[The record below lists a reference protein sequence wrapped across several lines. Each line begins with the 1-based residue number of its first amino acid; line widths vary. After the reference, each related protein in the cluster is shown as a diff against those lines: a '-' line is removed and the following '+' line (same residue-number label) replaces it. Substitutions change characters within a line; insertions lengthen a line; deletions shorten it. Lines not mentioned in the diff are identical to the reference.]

1 MSRVKSY
8 AWIIVGG
15 GLLTL
20 APLLAEEVHIGD
32 HVVTR
37 AEALKSGAL
46 YVLGALGG
54 LLLIALTLSIKG
66 NQTGTLLLKWWGA
79 IYSLLLVP
87 LSYAQFGVRSL
98 FLVLVAIAFAALW
111 HHWSGEAINSANG

>member
-15 GLLTL
+15 GLLTI
-20 APLLAEEVHIGD
+20 APWLTEEAHIGD

-46 YVLGALGG
+46 YVHGALSG
-54 LLLIALTLSIKG
+54 LLLVALTLSIRG
-66 NQTGTLLLKWWGA
+66 NQTGMLLLKWWGA
-79 IYSLLLVP
+79 VYSVIMIP
-87 LSYAQFGVRSL
+87 ISFVQFGVRSL